1 MGSSPACR
9 FTAAFCV
16 KYERRA
22 ERAAEAWKKEEEK
35 QLEAEDAKAAA
46 LRQLNSGRMALLSGA
61 QQAAARQ
68 GAIKR
73 FREESEWKWLH
84 DAYRVPIERAGASTA
99 DWAALPARS
108 YPGGWRSTWRRRLMR
123 WTRAIRRWLWVCTDP

>member
-1 MGSSPACR
+1 MSDCLRFMGSSPACR

-46 LRQLNSGRMALLSGA
+46 T
-61 QQAAARQ
+61 RQ